1 MAVRKKSVGRLESYE
16 EAGQFDYGT
25 FLASTFEPIP
35 HNHQNWTVF
44 QEATSLRLLKFLL
57 VENLVISLFSPQ
69 NLPQLSIEMHLEAPI
84 YNYNKIET

>member
-25 FLASTFEPIP
+25 FLANTFVPIP

-44 QEATSLRLLKFLL
+44 QEATSLRLLMFLL
-57 VENLVISLFSPQ
+57 VENLVISSFFLQ
-69 NLPQLSIEMHLEAPI
+69 NLPQLDIERHLAAPI
-84 YNYNKIET
+84 FN